1 MRWPSIRE
9 WWDEVIWPLVSA
21 IVVVVAL
28 SGLVFGGYV
37 VGVEHEARR
46 GAEQLSV
53 DARGWPEWRLV
64 LEMRGCE
71 GGKRYFREVKG
82 AELAGSSRA
91 PEARR

>member
-1 MRWPSIRE
+1 MIRE
-9 WWDEVIWPLVSA
+9 WWDEVILPFVSA
-21 IVVVVAL
+21 LVVVVAL
-28 SGLVFGGYV
+28 FGLVFGGYV

-53 DARGWPEWRLV
+53 DARGWPEGRLV

-71 GGKRYFREVKG
+71 SGGKRYFREVKG